1 MDKYPKLT
9 EILICQTK
17 RLRGHDDDDAPHDHY
32 LFSLATQLSPSLIII
47 IIWKFKVLYL
57 FIGLLCL
64 NCIINVIYIDSV
76 QHCYKNNIF
85 DTIKDFFFFFNE

>member
-1 MDKYPKLT
+1 MMMMPRTTIIYSL
-9 EILICQTK
+9 
-17 RLRGHDDDDAPHDHY
+17 LRRNWA
-32 LFSLATQLSPSLIII
+32 SLIII

-76 QHCYKNNIF
+76 QHCYNNNIF
-85 DTIKDFFFFFNE
+85 DTIKIDFYFLFFMSK

>member
-17 RLRGHDDDDAPHDHY
+17 RLRGHDDDAPHDHY

-47 IIWKFKVLYL
+47 IT
-57 FIGLLCL
+57 
-64 NCIINVIYIDSV
+64 IIIIYDEI
-76 QHCYKNNIF
+76 
-85 DTIKDFFFFFNE
+85 